1 MDYGVKSLK
10 FKTLLGADTL
20 SSIGQLKNETL
31 KFTSVKAT
39 LNKFYAAQTPDY
51 PTLIIKDQEGE
62 ITLAGTIQELDM
74 ANCARLFGG
83 AVGGTVAAPTW
94 SPATVS
100 SNVEVNTEMVTE
112 TGLVITFP
120 RMLLQANWNWSVDR
134 KNVVGIDFTM
144 TVLLPTDGSEPYTI
158 GGSPSA

>member
-10 FKTLLGADTL
+10 FKTLLGTDLL

-31 KFTSVKAT
+31 KFNSSKAT

-51 PTLIIKDQEGE
+51 PTLIVKDQEGE
-62 ITLAGTIQELDM
+62 ITLAGTIQELDL
-74 ANCARLFGG
+74 ANCARIF
-83 AVGGTVAAPTW
+83 GGTVTGIGAAATW

-100 SNVEVNTEMVTE
+100 NNVEVNTEMVTE

-120 RMLLQANWNWSVDR
+120 RMLIQANWNWSVDR

-144 TVLLPTDGSEPYTI
+144 TVLLPTDGSLPYTV
-158 GGSPSA
+158 GGIPSA